1 MQTNSQQNMEIRGA
15 GKPALIVKLGLDVH
29 ADSVMMCRQ
38 DGDTVPKPPRAMD
51 YDALVELGT
60 SLVASGAK
68 VHSCYEA
75 GPCGYS
81 LHRRLTAVDVD
92 DVVVVPRRWDP
103 ENRRVKTDRR
113 DARQLCDAL
122 DRYIRGN
129 SDAFSVVRVPTV
141 EQEARRALCRQ
152 RGALVKEHHRCVV
165 RGHGLLLMGGCHAPQ
180 GWWKPG
186 AWEQLAEQLPAELR
200 ARVAVWAEQALRLH
214 RESLKWTREIVRFGA
229 TLPSPKG
236 FGALSTGVVEAEV
249 LDWGRF
255 HGRGQVGSYS
265 GLCPGE
271 DSSGK
276 RRRQG
281 GVSKHGNPRLRHAL
295 VEAAWRLAQW
305 QPDYPPLRA
314 LHRAKGSRARK
325 RAIVAVARRLAVDL
339 WRLRTGQCT
348 AEKLGLKLR

>member
-1 MQTNSQQNMEIRGA
+1 MQTNSQQHMESRGA
-15 GKPALIVKLGLDVH
+15 GKPALIVKLGQDVH
-29 ADSVMMCRQ
+29 ADSVMVCRQ

-51 YDALVELGT
+51 YETLVDLCA
-60 SLVASGAK
+60 SLVASGAT
-68 VHSCYEA
+68 VYSCYEA
-75 GPCGYS
+75 GPCGYT
-81 LHRRLTAVDVD
+81 LHRRLTAVGVIN
-92 DVVVVPRRWDP
+92 VVVVPRRWDP

-113 DARQLCDAL
+113 DACQLCDAL
-122 DRYIRGN
+122 DRHLRGN
-129 SDAFSVVRVPTV
+129 PKVFSLVRVPTE

-152 RGALVKEHHRCVV
+152 RGALAKEHQRCVV
-165 RGHGLLLMGGCHAPQ
+165 RGHGLLLLAGCHAPE

-186 AWEQLAEQLPAELR
+186 AWEELAPKLAAELR
-200 ARVAVWAEQALRLH
+200 ARVAVWAEQARRLH
-214 RESLKWTREIVRFGA
+214 RETLKWSREIVRFGA
-229 TLPSPKG
+229 TLPAPKG
-236 FGALSTGVVEAEV
+236 YGALTAGMVEAEV

-255 HGRGQVGSYS
+255 HNRGQVGSYT

-271 DSSGK
+271 DSSGT

-295 VEAAWRLAQW
+295 VEAAWRLARW

-314 LHRAKGSRARK
+314 LHRASGSRARK